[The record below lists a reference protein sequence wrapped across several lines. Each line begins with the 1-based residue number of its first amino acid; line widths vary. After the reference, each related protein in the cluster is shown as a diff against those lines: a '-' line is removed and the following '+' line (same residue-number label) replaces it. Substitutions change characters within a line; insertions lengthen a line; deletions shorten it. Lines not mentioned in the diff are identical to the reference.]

1 MLKTFLSEFGD
12 EISTPANIL
21 FNIVLKILAR
31 ATVKTKDEKQN
42 NWKGSNKT
50 VITENDVSSV
60 YRKIFYSV

>member
-21 FNIVLKILAR
+21 FNIVLKVLAR

>member
-21 FNIVLKILAR
+21 FNIVLKVLAR
-31 ATVKTKDEKQN
+31 ATVKTKDENQN